1 MKNYLTLLF
10 VTLWFMQTLSAQHD
24 PGSTVLLENYQDM
37 PFTTF
42 AEQVEKR
49 YDIQFFF
56 FAGWVTRL
64 RIKQERTPMPLN
76 EVMEASLQG
85 TPYRY
90 FINPSAQVVLTN
102 GPAISATLNW
112 RLPGQLDSFQSE
124 VAQAPSL
131 NLEEQLAGF
140 ETEWFVIGDPAM
152 PEQKPEVVLSGQVF
166 SQESGKPLEG
176 VVVYVEELERGVI
189 TDSVGAYQFSMP
201 QGRYQLVFQSIGL
214 KEKIQKLQ
222 LYASGQM
229 NVELGALV
237 LNIEEVVMRA
247 DVKESVRR
255 VEIGVEALT
264 TETIRELPTLMGEV
278 DIVRSAL
285 LLPGVQSA
293 GEFSA
298 GFNVRG
304 GSADQN
310 LVLLNGAPVFNP
322 SHLFGFTSSFSSDVV
337 AGFELY
343 KSSIPAKYGGRISSV
358 LEVDMK
364 EGNAEAWSLSGGISP
379 ITGRLTLEGP
389 IIKDKTS
396 IIISGRSTYA
406 DWILDQIEDASIRN
420 SRANYY
426 DGTIHLSSQVG
437 KKGQVDVSAYLSDD
451 DFQLNGDTAFAYQNR
466 NLAAHYRHGYSQKL
480 YGTYSGIYSQ
490 YRFQV
495 SSDEQPINGF
505 DLGYQIDYLEG
516 RAHFSYA
523 PSDRHQVNF
532 GTNLV
537 KYQLQPGEIFPNN
550 PESIIAPEQL
560 ETENAIEASIY
571 LSDEW
576 TVSDAFSASAG
587 LRYTRYFYLGPQS
600 VNTYR
605 QDAARTEANRTGI
618 INYGKN
624 ELVQAYG
631 GLDYRL
637 SLRYAL
643 DKNTSVKAALNR
655 NRQYLSM
662 LFNSATV
669 SPTATWQLS
678 GPHIRP
684 QVGNQYALGFFRNLW
699 NDQLELSLEGYFK
712 QIDDMVDYKAG
723 AELLLN
729 ENLETEL
736 VNGEGRAYGLEFMM
750 KKTGQ
755 KLNGWVSYTYS
766 RTRFRSQSEYPE
778 DQINQG
784 EWFAT
789 NFDKP
794 HDLSLVANFKISRRF
809 SLSSNVSY
817 STGRPVTVP
826 VAKYQ
831 FANGVRLQY
840 SRRNEFRVPDYFRW
854 DLSMNL
860 EGNHKQKKL
869 AHSSWSLS
877 LYNVTGRQ
885 NVYSVYFVSDGKE
898 ARGYQLSIFGRPFL
912 TLTYNF
918 KI

>member
-1 MKNYLTLLF
+1 MKSYLALIF
-10 VTLWFMQTLSAQHD
+10 VSLWSLQALSAQND
-24 PGSTVLLENYQDM
+24 PGSIALQENYQDM
-37 PFTTF
+37 PFTNFTQ
-42 AEQVEKR
+42 QVEER
-49 YDIQFFF
+49 YGIQFFF
-56 FAGWVTRL
+56 FAGWVADL
-64 RIKQERTPMPLN
+64 SMKQERTPMSLD
-76 EVMEASLQG
+76 EVMEASLEG
-85 TPYRY
+85 TPYGY
-90 FINPSAQVVLTN
+90 FIHPSAQVILTN
-102 GPAISATLNW
+102 GSSISATLNW
-112 RLPGQLDSFQSE
+112 RLPGQVDSTQTEVFQP
-124 VAQAPSL
+124 PSL

-140 ETEWFVIGDPAM
+140 ETEWFVIGDPAL
-152 PEQKPEVVLSGQVF
+152 PEQKPQVILSGQVF
-166 SQESGKPLEG
+166 SQESGKSLEG
-176 VVVYVEELERGVI
+176 VVVYVEELERGTI
-189 TDSVGAYQFSMP
+189 TDSAGFYQLSMP
-201 QGRYQLVFQSIGL
+201 QGRYQLVFQSVGL
-214 KEKIQKLQ
+214 KEKVQKLQ

-229 NVELGALV
+229 DVELGALV
-237 LNIEEVVMRA
+237 VNIEEVVMRA
-247 DVKESVRR
+247 NVKESVRG
-255 VEIGVEALT
+255 VELGVEALT

-293 GEFSA
+293 GEFSS

-364 EGNAEAWSLSGGISP
+364 EGNMEDWSLSGGISP
-379 ITGRLTLEGP
+379 VTGRLTLEGP
-389 IIKDKTS
+389 IVKDKTS
-396 IIISGRSTYA
+396 LIISGRSTYA
-406 DWILDQIEDASIRN
+406 DWILDRIEDASIRN
-420 SRANYY
+420 SRANYF
-426 DGTIHLSSQVG
+426 DGTIRLSSQVG
-437 KKGQVDVSAYLSDD
+437 EKGQFDVSAYLSDD

-495 SSDEQPINGF
+495 SSDEQPVNGF

-523 PSDRHQVNF
+523 PSDKHQVNF

-560 ETENAIEASIY
+560 QTEDAIEASIY

-576 TVSDAFSASAG
+576 TISDAFSASVG
-587 LRYTRYFYLGPQS
+587 LRYTRYFFLGPQS

-605 QDAARTEANRTGI
+605 QDAARTEDNRTGV
-618 INYGKN
+618 INYGNN
-624 ELVQAYG
+624 ELVQDYG

-643 DKNTSVKAALNR
+643 DANTSIKAAVNR
-655 NRQYLSM
+655 SRQYLSM

-669 SPTATWQLS
+669 SPTATWKLS
-678 GPHIRP
+678 DPHIRP
-684 QVGNQYALGFFRNLW
+684 QVGNQYALGLFRNLW
-699 NDQLELSLEGYFK
+699 DDQVELSLEGYFK

-736 VNGEGRAYGLEFMM
+736 VNGEGQAYGVEFLV
-750 KKTGQ
+750 KKTGR
-755 KLNGWVSYTYS
+755 KLNGWASYTYS
-766 RTRFRSQSEYPE
+766 RTRFRSLSEYPE

-784 EWFAT
+784 DWFPT
-789 NFDKP
+789 NFDQP
-794 HDLSLVANFKISRRF
+794 HNLSLVANFKISRRF

-831 FANGVRLQY
+831 FADGVRLQY

-854 DLSMNL
+854 DLSVNL
-860 EGNHKQKKL
+860 EGSHKQKKL

-885 NVYSVYFVSDGKE
+885 NVYSVYFVSDGTE